1 MDNENYVNIWLVYKN
16 FTNLWLVDL
25 RTHNRYHQES
35 SSIDEAVAA
44 LPELSLGNARY
55 ENFLKEKYYK
65 IEKLKKNSQ
74 FFYFLFFYF
83 LVIQRSV
90 STESESLSKDSA
102 DIKMSQDGSD
112 CLTSNKC
119 LNRYFFFTKT
129 TTSSK

>member
-1 MDNENYVNIWLVYKN
+1 M
-16 FTNLWLVDL
+16 VDL

-65 IEKLKKNSQ
+65 IEIIEKKILS
-74 FFYFLFFYF
+74 FFIFYF